1 MIIELARTPR
11 TPTTPGFLLVG
22 RDREPGFCT
31 ACRATPILGAIVI
44 EKGISMPHVIVV
56 AEVKDVQHWL
66 DSPKREE
73 VFGPL
78 GWTEIKTYVD
88 QEGSNRVAL
97 TMNVADLD
105 APRADGQ
112 TQEVADLMEYDGVIP
127 ETVVNFVES

>member
-1 MIIELARTPR
+1 
-11 TPTTPGFLLVG
+11 
-22 RDREPGFCT
+22 
-31 ACRATPILGAIVI
+31 
-44 EKGISMPHVIVV
+44 MPHVIVV

-66 DSPKREE
+66 NSPKREE

-97 TMNVADLD
+97 AMNVSDLD
-105 APRADGQ
+105 AARAHGQ